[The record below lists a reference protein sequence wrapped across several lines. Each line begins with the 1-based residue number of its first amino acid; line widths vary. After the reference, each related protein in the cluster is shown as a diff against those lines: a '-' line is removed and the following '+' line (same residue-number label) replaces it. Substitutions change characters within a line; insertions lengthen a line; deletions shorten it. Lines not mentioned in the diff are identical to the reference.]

1 MHSHTF
7 MWTPISMYTH
17 TYTYVCIVHTY
28 TYVHIFIFT
37 SENKSADACTALIQL
52 EFCVHAY
59 AHVKKGGWIYY
70 KSALSMQTESEPCEL
85 VTCKL
90 EHWESQWC
98 SSKTWVPGIQWGYR
112 SVNLWN
118 LQTGVVYSRG
128 CWYQSRVKA
137 WDPEALMRRT
147 DGCPHWSRWEFIFW
161 GIFWVLRGK
170 MMSTHM
176 WESILLTLGLQH
188 KCHPRPGKSAKLDQ
202 N

>member
-1 MHSHTF
+1 
-7 MWTPISMYTH
+7 MYTH
-17 TYTYVCIVHTY
+17 TYIYVCIVHTY
-28 TYVHIFIFT
+28 TYVHIVIFA
-37 SENKSADACTALIQL
+37 SENESADACIALIQL
-52 EFCVHAY
+52 EFCVHAC
-59 AHVKKGGWIYY
+59 AHVKKGGGFIIRVH
-70 KSALSMQTESEPCEL
+70 SACKHGDRVLWV

-98 SSKTWVPGIQWGYR
+98 SSKTWVPGIQWGYH

-118 LQTGVVYSRG
+118 LQTRVVYSRW
-128 CWYQSRVKA
+128 CWCQSWVKA

-147 DGCPHWSRWEFIFW
+147 DGCPHWSRWKFIFC

-176 WESILLTLGLQH
+176 WESILLSLDLQH
-188 KCHPRPGKSAKLDQ
+188 KCHPPPGKSAKLDQ